1 MFLAAPAP
9 ASRIFSRINSLY
21 RNNGGGHCRAR
32 RDLSAGA
39 PFQMRLLIVDDHP
52 VIIAGC
58 TAMFAAE
65 GDIEVHDARDAESGL
80 RAFQTHRPDISII
93 DIAMPGDSGL
103 DLTRRILAEDPQARI
118 IIFSMNDDPI
128 FAARAIQLGTKGYI
142 TKNDNPYLLIEAVR
156 KVIAGETFLMPQ
168 IAASLALKTVSAT
181 PDVIS
186 GLNPREREILRY
198 LGAGLGLKEIAG
210 KTGVSYKTVANTC
223 SIMKRKLN
231 LRSAADLV
239 RTAIEYK
246 TVV

>member
-1 MFLAAPAP
+1 
-9 ASRIFSRINSLY
+9 
-21 RNNGGGHCRAR
+21 
-32 RDLSAGA
+32 
-39 PFQMRLLIVDDHP
+39 MRLLIVDDHP

-58 TAMFAAE
+58 AAMFAAE
-65 GDIEVHDARDAESGL
+65 GDIDVYDARDAESGL
-80 RAFQTHRPDISII
+80 RTFLEHKPDISII

-128 FAARAIQLGTKGYI
+128 FAARAIQLGAKGYI

-156 KVIAGETFLMPQ
+156 KVMAGERFLMPET
-168 IAASLALKTVSAT
+168 AASLALKTIGVA
-181 PDVIS
+181 PGALA
-186 GLNPREREILRY
+186 GLNPREREILKH
-198 LGAGLGLKEIAG
+198 LGAGLGLKEIAD

>member
-1 MFLAAPAP
+1 
-9 ASRIFSRINSLY
+9 
-21 RNNGGGHCRAR
+21 
-32 RDLSAGA
+32 
-39 PFQMRLLIVDDHP
+39 MRLLIVDDHP
-52 VIIAGC
+52 VIVAGC
-58 TAMFAAE
+58 AAMFAAE

-80 RAFQTHRPDISII
+80 RAFREHRPDISIV
-93 DIAMPGDSGL
+93 DISLPGESGL

-128 FAARAIQLGTKGYI
+128 FAARAIQLGARGYI

-156 KVIAGETFLMPQ
+156 KVMAGETFLMPETV
-168 IAASLALKTVSAT
+168 ASLALKTIGGA
-181 PDVIS
+181 PDVMAS
-186 GLNPREREILRY
+186 LNARERDILRH
-198 LGAGLGLKEIAG
+198 LGAGLGLKEIAE

-223 SIMKRKLN
+223 SIMKRKLH

>member
-1 MFLAAPAP
+1 
-9 ASRIFSRINSLY
+9 
-21 RNNGGGHCRAR
+21 
-32 RDLSAGA
+32 
-39 PFQMRLLIVDDHP
+39 MRLLIVDDHP

-58 TAMFAAE
+58 AAMFAAE

-80 RAFQTHRPDISII
+80 RAFLQHRPDISII

-128 FAARAIQLGTKGYI
+128 FAARAIQLGAKGYI

-156 KVIAGETFLMPQ
+156 KAMAGETFLMPET
-168 IAASLALKTVSAT
+168 AATLALKSIGVAPGAMASLSA
-181 PDVIS
+181 
-186 GLNPREREILRY
+186 REREILRH
-198 LGAGLGLKEIAG
+198 LGAGLGLKEIAE